1 MTPEQLKSSILQYA
15 IQGKL
20 VEQRPEEGTGEELF
34 AQIQEEKKRL
44 IAEKK
49 IKKEKPL
56 PEITEDEKPFDIP
69 ESWIWVRLSQIWS
82 ILNGD
87 RGKNYPAKSTL
98 SKTGIP
104 FISAIN
110 LNGKTV
116 VEDENL
122 LCLSQIQYDKLVNGK
137 LQKNDVVVCIRGSLG
152 KHGVY
157 PFDQGA
163 IASSLVILRNYF
175 FNICDDEFLLLYL
188 DSPLFFSEIKKY
200 DNGTAQPNLAAKSLE
215 QFLIPLPPLYEQ
227 KRIVAKIE
235 ELLPLVDRYAV
246 AYEKLEQFNTKFPED
261 MKRSILQY
269 AIQGKLVE
277 QRPEEGTGEELYQQI
292 QAKKQRLVKEGKIKK
307 EKPLPEIAEEEVP
320 FDIPESWKWVRLSQL
335 AILENGDRS
344 SKYPVESD
352 YVDFGIPFFG
362 AKDMNGSAMSLENV
376 RYISEKKFSELG
388 NGKLKNKDFI
398 CLLRGSVGKCA
409 AFIADEK
416 HRTGF
421 ICAQMVIVR
430 CIDKAI
436 CDYMQKFLMSPF
448 YSQYIESKVTGTA
461 VRQLPAKELGNV
473 LVPLPPL
480 AEQTRIVAKLE
491 ELLPLCER
499 LK

>member
-20 VEQRPEEGTGEELF
+20 VEQRSEEGTGEELF

-49 IKKEKPL
+49 IKKEQPL

-235 ELLPLVDRYAV
+235 ELLPLVDRYAA
-246 AYEKLEQFNTKFPED
+246 AYEKLEQFNAKFPED
-261 MKRSILQY
+261 MKKSILQY

-277 QRPEEGTGEELYQQI
+277 QRAEEGTGEELYQQI
-292 QAKKQRLVKEGKIKK
+292 QAEKQQLIEEKKIKK
-307 EKPLPEIAEEEVP
+307 EKPLAEISEDEIP
-320 FDIPESWKWVRLSQL
+320 FDIPGSWKWVRVGEIFAHNTGKAMNST
-335 AILENGDRS
+335 A
-344 SKYPVESD
+344 KK
-352 YVDFGIPFFG
+352 VDKP
-362 AKDMNGSAMSLENV
+362 
-376 RYISEKKFSELG
+376 
-388 NGKLKNKDFI
+388 
-398 CLLRGSVGKCA
+398 GSVKR
-409 AFIADEK
+409 FITTSNLYWNSFDFSSVKEMFFSDDELERCTVTK
-416 HRTGF
+416 GDLLMCEGGAYYGRTAIWNYDYDICFQNHVHRLRPYKAVELRFFYHLFYFYKSMNMMNAKGTAMPGLSSQTLH
-421 ICAQMVIVR
+421 QMV
-430 CIDKAI
+430 
-436 CDYMQKFLMSPF
+436 
-448 YSQYIESKVTGTA
+448 
-461 VRQLPAKELGNV
+461 
-473 LVPLPPL
+473 VPLPPL
-480 AEQTRIVAKLE
+480 SEQKRIVAKIE

>member
-20 VEQRPEEGTGEELF
+20 VEQRSEEGTGEELF

-277 QRPEEGTGEELYQQI
+277 QRAEEGTGEELYQQI
-292 QAKKQRLVKEGKIKK
+292 QAEKQHLIAEKKIKK
-307 EKPLPEIAEEEVP
+307 EKPLAEIAEDEIP
-320 FDIPESWKWVRLSQL
+320 FDIPESWKWVRWGNLSFSIQYGYN
-335 AILENGDRS
+335 APAKQAGRIKMVRI
-344 SKYPVESD
+344 SD
-352 YVDFGIPFFG
+352 IQ
-362 AKDMNGSAMSLENV
+362 
-376 RYISEKKFSELG
+376 
-388 NGKLKNKDFI
+388 NGKVIWDSVPFCDIRDEDLPTY
-398 CLLRGSVGKCA
+398 LLAENDILFARTGGTVGKSYIVKEIPEEAIYAGYLIRTRYSDMLCPEYLYY
-409 AFIADEK
+409 FMQTQLYWIQLRNGTIA
-416 HRTGF
+416 T
-421 ICAQMVIVR
+421 AQPN
-430 CIDKAI
+430 CNG
-436 CDYMQKFLMSPF
+436 QTL
-448 YSQYIESKVTGTA
+448 SKMI
-461 VRQLPAKELGNV
+461 L
-473 LVPLPPL
+473 PLPPL
-480 AEQTRIVAKLE
+480 AEQKRIVAKIE

-499 LK
+499 LR

>member
-1 MTPEQLKSSILQYA
+1 MTPEQLKASILQYA

-20 VEQRPEEGTGEELF
+20 VEQRSEEGTGEELF

-87 RGKNYPAKSTL
+87 RGKNYPAKL

-277 QRPEEGTGEELYQQI
+277 QRPEEGTGEELYQQS
-292 QAKKQRLVKEGKIKK
+292 KKKSPCPKLQRMKCRLIFRRVGQW
-307 EKPLPEIAEEEVP
+307 
-320 FDIPESWKWVRLSQL
+320 FDLGVLCPC
-335 AILENGDRS
+335 
-344 SKYPVESD
+344 
-352 YVDFGIPFFG
+352 
-362 AKDMNGSAMSLENV
+362 SLELILSRRTTTIKARV
-376 RYISEKKFSELG
+376 QSILQVQV
-388 NGKLKNKDFI
+388 I
-398 CLLRGSVGKCA
+398 CQRRASLFPDGP
-409 AFIADEK
+409 K
-416 HRTGF
+416 H
-421 ICAQMVIVR
+421 
-430 CIDKAI
+430 
-436 CDYMQKFLMSPF
+436 
-448 YSQYIESKVTGTA
+448 
-461 VRQLPAKELGNV
+461 
-473 LVPLPPL
+473 
-480 AEQTRIVAKLE
+480 LE
-491 ELLPLCER
+491 I
-499 LK
+499 

>member
-20 VEQRPEEGTGEELF
+20 VEQRSEEGTGEELF

-215 QFLIPLPPLYEQ
+215 QFLITLPPLYEQ

-235 ELLPLVDRYAV
+235 ELLPLVDRYAA
-246 AYEKLEQFNTKFPED
+246 AYEKLEQFNAKFPED
-261 MKRSILQY
+261 MKKSILQY

-277 QRPEEGTGEELYQQI
+277 QRAEEGTGEELYQQI
-292 QAKKQRLVKEGKIKK
+292 QAEKQQLIEEKKIKK
-307 EKPLPEIAEEEVP
+307 EKPLAEISEDEIP
-320 FDIPESWKWVRLSQL
+320 FDIPGSWKWVRVGEIFAHNTGKAMNST
-335 AILENGDRS
+335 A
-344 SKYPVESD
+344 KK
-352 YVDFGIPFFG
+352 VDKP
-362 AKDMNGSAMSLENV
+362 
-376 RYISEKKFSELG
+376 
-388 NGKLKNKDFI
+388 
-398 CLLRGSVGKCA
+398 GSVKR
-409 AFIADEK
+409 FITTSNLYWNSFDFSSVKEMFFSDDELERCTVTK
-416 HRTGF
+416 GDLLMCEGGAYYGRTAIWNYDYDICFQNHVHRLRPYKAVELRFFYHLFYFYKSMNMMNAKGTAMPGLSSQTLH
-421 ICAQMVIVR
+421 QMV
-430 CIDKAI
+430 
-436 CDYMQKFLMSPF
+436 
-448 YSQYIESKVTGTA
+448 
-461 VRQLPAKELGNV
+461 
-473 LVPLPPL
+473 VPLPPL
-480 AEQTRIVAKLE
+480 SEQKRIVAKIE

>member
-1 MTPEQLKSSILQYA
+1 MTPEQLKASILQYA

-87 RGKNYPAKSTL
+87 IGKNYPAKSTL

-235 ELLPLVDRYAV
+235 ELLPLVDRYAA
-246 AYEKLEQFNTKFPED
+246 AYEKLEQFNAKFPED
-261 MKRSILQY
+261 MKKSILQY

-277 QRPEEGTGEELYQQI
+277 QRAEEGTGEELYQQI
-292 QAKKQRLVKEGKIKK
+292 QAEKQQLIEEKKIKK
-307 EKPLPEIAEEEVP
+307 EKPLAEISEDEIP
-320 FDIPESWKWVRLSQL
+320 FDIPGSWKWVRVGEIFAHNTGKAMNST
-335 AILENGDRS
+335 A
-344 SKYPVESD
+344 KK
-352 YVDFGIPFFG
+352 VDKP
-362 AKDMNGSAMSLENV
+362 
-376 RYISEKKFSELG
+376 
-388 NGKLKNKDFI
+388 
-398 CLLRGSVGKCA
+398 GSVKR
-409 AFIADEK
+409 FITTSNLYWNSFDFSSVKEMFFSDDELERCTVTK
-416 HRTGF
+416 GDLLMCEGGAYYGRTAIWNYDYDICFQNHVHRLRPYKAVELRFFYHLFYFYKSMNMMNAKGTAMPGLSSQTLH
-421 ICAQMVIVR
+421 QMV
-430 CIDKAI
+430 
-436 CDYMQKFLMSPF
+436 
-448 YSQYIESKVTGTA
+448 
-461 VRQLPAKELGNV
+461 
-473 LVPLPPL
+473 VPLPPL
-480 AEQTRIVAKLE
+480 SEQKRIVAKIE